1 MPSGKATIKL
11 TGDFTDEN
19 SDVIS
24 RKLGALSINTDVRNL
39 KLDTTEVK
47 FADGLHYRSMLK
59 DEDGMLVFY
68 AFKPKFHIIFK

>member
-1 MPSGKATIKL
+1 
-11 TGDFTDEN
+11 
-19 SDVIS
+19 VIS

-47 FADGLHYRSMLK
+47 FADGLHYRSKLK